1 MANFCNS
8 FGMRVL
14 IYDKYKSSKKFKNVT
29 LEYMAKNSHVISLH
43 VHLNKET
50 HKFINKKFLSN
61 CKLNPVIINT
71 SRGDIVDEKQI
82 INF

>member
-50 HKFINKKFLSN
+50 HKFINKNS
-61 CKLNPVIINT
+61 
-71 SRGDIVDEKQI
+71 
-82 INF
+82 